1 MSSLAIEPTLPVSP
15 WLTATEAAQYLKV
28 KTRTLLM
35 WVRAG
40 KNKAFALSGTQR
52 RIWRFKQPD
61 LDAAVLE
68 PVVYSPS
75 LTVPKKRRV
84 K

>member
-1 MSSLAIEPTLPVSP
+1 MSSLAIEPTLPISP

-40 KNKAFALSGTQR
+40 KIKAFALSGTQR
-52 RIWRFKQPD
+52 RIWRFKQSD

-68 PVVYSPS
+68 PVVHSPS

>member
-1 MSSLAIEPTLPVSP
+1 
-15 WLTATEAAQYLKV
+15 
-28 KTRTLLM
+28 M

-40 KNKAFALSGTQR
+40 KIKAFALSGTQR
-52 RIWRFKQPD
+52 RIWRFKQSD

-68 PVVYSPS
+68 PVVHSPS

>member
-15 WLTATEAAQYLKV
+15 WLTATEAAHYLKV

-40 KNKAFALSGTQR
+40 KIKAFALSGTQR

>member
-1 MSSLAIEPTLPVSP
+1 MSSLAIEPTLPISP

-40 KNKAFALSGTQR
+40 KVKAFALSGTQR
-52 RIWRFKQPD
+52 HIWRFKQSD

-75 LTVPKKRRV
+75 LTVPKKRRL